1 LNNYDHSKG
10 LVRALTILGG
20 FLKPTIKCIFSTL
33 MHSTPFK
40 ILTIKKKTLHK
51 MLKFWNLVT
60 TKWSK
65 FVHLEIDEIIV
76 NSIKQST
83 QLWGRK
89 DKERGNP
96 SPS

>member
-1 LNNYDHSKG
+1 
-10 LVRALTILGG
+10 
-20 FLKPTIKCIFSTL
+20 
-33 MHSTPFK
+33 
-40 ILTIKKKTLHK
+40 

-83 QLWGRK
+83 QLWG
-89 DKERGNP
+89 KEGQRERTQVQVK
-96 SPS
+96 SAQTQR